1 MSEQASVGN
10 TGHKLNQKFLQKLE
24 NQPPFFMEMMKFPY
38 PCPKTVAPRGA
49 RACWWGPRG
58 GPGRQADGLESR
70 TCQMAEL
77 VYQDPATHLSCP
89 GPPCPPGPHTG
100 EGTGPWEGSTGP
112 GQGLTQDMPSTWPH
126 LLSLLR
132 AVTRAPVRSRERL
145 RGVCVCVRVRVCAC
159 VCVRACVCARTSH
172 LLYPLFHGWTL
183 RLFPYLGY
191 YE

>member
-1 MSEQASVGN
+1 MP
-10 TGHKLNQKFLQKLE
+10 GHAGGVL
-24 NQPPFFMEMMKFPY
+24 
-38 PCPKTVAPRGA
+38 G
-49 RACWWGPRG
+49 G

-100 EGTGPWEGSTGP
+100 EGTGPWEGSAGP
-112 GQGLTQDMPSTWPH
+112 GQGPTQDMPSTWPH

-145 RGVCVCVRVRVCAC
+145 RGVCVCVLASIRQMSRQVSRGSAGEYQADEQAGVARLRWRVSGR
-159 VCVRACVCARTSH
+159 
-172 LLYPLFHGWTL
+172 
-183 RLFPYLGY
+183 
-191 YE
+191 